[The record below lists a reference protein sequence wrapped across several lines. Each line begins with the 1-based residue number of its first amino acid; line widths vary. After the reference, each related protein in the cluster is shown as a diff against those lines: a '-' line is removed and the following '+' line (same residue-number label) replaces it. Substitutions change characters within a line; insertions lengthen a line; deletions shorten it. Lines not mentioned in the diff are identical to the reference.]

1 MSAWREGSLGFVPS
15 FPRASISND
24 VAAAAAAVAAA
35 GVYDDMESNDD
46 HYISL
51 QLP

>member
-24 VAAAAAAVAAA
+24 VAAAAAVAAA